1 MKNNDTTLIMIAV
14 IMTATFM
21 VAALV
26 WQQQRAQA
34 EIKSE
39 SSSTSCVDN
48 HPCHISVSNST
59 APSSLSS
66 KSNHNKIRSSIT
78 CVNDHP
84 CHTSALNS
92 TESLSH
98 NYPPIDNELSDL
110 TGGTTN

>member
-1 MKNNDTTLIMIAV
+1 MKNNNPTLIMIAV
-14 IMTATFM
+14 IMTATSM
-21 VAALV
+21 VTALL
-26 WQQQRAQA
+26 WQQQQTQA
-34 EIKSE
+34 EIQSE

-59 APSSLSS
+59 APSSS
-66 KSNHNKIRSSIT
+66 KLNHNKIRSSIT

-92 TESLSH
+92 TESLSQ

-110 TGGTTN
+110 IGGTTN

>member
-1 MKNNDTTLIMIAV
+1 MKNNNPTLIMIAV
-14 IMTATFM
+14 IMTVTFM
-21 VAALV
+21 VTAPV
-26 WQQQRAQA
+26 WQQQQTQA
-34 EIKSE
+34 EIQSE

-59 APSSLSS
+59 APSSSS

-92 TESLSH
+92 TESLSQ
-98 NYPPIDNELSDL
+98 NYPPIANELSDL
-110 TGGTTN
+110 NGDATS

>member
-59 APSSLSS
+59 APSSS
-66 KSNHNKIRSSIT
+66 KLNHNKIRSSIT

-92 TESLSH
+92 TESLSQ
-98 NYPPIDNELSDL
+98 NYAAIDNELSDL
-110 TGGTTN
+110 NGGTTN

>member
-1 MKNNDTTLIMIAV
+1 MKNNNTTLTMIAV

-21 VAALV
+21 VTAFV

-34 EIKSE
+34 EIQSE

-59 APSSLSS
+59 APSSS
-66 KSNHNKIRSSIT
+66 KLNHNKIRSSIT

-92 TESLSH
+92 TESLSQ
-98 NYPPIDNELSDL
+98 NYPAIDNELSDL
-110 TGGTTN
+110 NGDTTN